1 MLFHDSLFH
10 DVQPLPGDALQLF
23 DAVLLPSCGFQF
35 LFVLKKKSRLTP
47 IGGGFPLVA
56 RGEVTLGIAQ
66 TADFAPPI
74 GPPLGVDLIGPLPES
89 VQERILLSAA
99 VVSSARE
106 PQAARALVVFLASP
120 AAAPAIAAHGM
131 ER

>member
-1 MLFHDSLFH
+1 VFERLGIADEM
-10 DVQPLPGDALQLF
+10 
-23 DAVLLPSCGFQF
+23 
-35 LFVLKKKSRLTP
+35 KKKSRLTP

-56 RGEVTLGIAQ
+56 RSEVTLGIAQ

-74 GPPLGVDLIGPLPES
+74 GPPLGVELIGPLPES

-99 VVSSARE
+99 VASSARQ
-106 PQAARALVVFLASP
+106 PQAARALVIFLASP
-120 AAAPAIAAHGM
+120 AASPAIAAHGM